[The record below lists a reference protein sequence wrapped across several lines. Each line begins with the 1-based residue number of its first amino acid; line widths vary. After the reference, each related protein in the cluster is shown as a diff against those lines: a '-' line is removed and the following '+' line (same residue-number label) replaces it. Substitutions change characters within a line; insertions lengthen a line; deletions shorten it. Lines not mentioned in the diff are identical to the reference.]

1 MYNGKKHRINNMIF
15 SALRLVTKAATIIT
29 VAQTGYKAYQKGKVV
44 YKAYKKSKEV
54 KSVATTMLKEIKKV
68 VKK

>member
-1 MYNGKKHRINNMIF
+1 MIF

-29 VAQTGYKAYQKGKVV
+29 VAKTGYSAYQKGKVV
-44 YKAYKKSKEV
+44 YNAYKKSKKA
-54 KSVATTMLKEIKKV
+54 KSVATSVIKEIKKV